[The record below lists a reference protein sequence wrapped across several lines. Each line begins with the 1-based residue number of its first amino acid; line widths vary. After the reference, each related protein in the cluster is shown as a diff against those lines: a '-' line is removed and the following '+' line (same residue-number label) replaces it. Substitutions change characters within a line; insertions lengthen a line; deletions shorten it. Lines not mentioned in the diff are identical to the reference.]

1 MKIFTRVSL
10 LLLVGLFLMTT
21 NVSAVPIQG
30 DGLQKIFTDNSWGL
44 NAADD
49 QITMPNGWTLTNGSG
64 GTNMVLY
71 YESPENMSF
80 GIYSTANKEEA
91 IVFESEDTAVA
102 KAVVSFDAN
111 EALVV
116 QYVTA
121 GDVVIE
127 SQTYE
132 FTGTSFGFFI
142 GDGDETYYSDEK
154 LNDVNGNGVF
164 GEDEDIALLVYNPD
178 PGSYIFAGDMGYDT
192 EGNKKF
198 TNIVTQAE
206 SIKPVPEPASLA
218 LLGIGLLGLA
228 GIGRRKF
235 AKK

>member
-1 MKIFTRVSL
+1 MKTFTRVSL
-10 LLLVGLFLMTT
+10 LLLIGLFLMTT
-21 NVSAVPIQG
+21 NVSAAPIQG
-30 DGLQKIFTDNSWGL
+30 DGLQNIFDTNGWGI

-49 QITMPNGWTLTNGSG
+49 QISMPDGWELTNASG

-71 YESPENMSF
+71 YEAPETMSF
-80 GIYSTANKEEA
+80 GIYSTTNKEQA
-91 IVFESEDTAVA
+91 IVFESDDTPIA
-102 KAVVSFDAN
+102 KAVISFDAN

-116 QYVTA
+116 QYWDA
-121 GDVVIE
+121 GGIE
-127 SQTYE
+127 IDTQTYE

-142 GDGDETYYSDEK
+142 ENEGTTYYSDEK
-154 LNDVNGNGVF
+154 LNDVNGNEVY
-164 GEDEDIALLVYNPD
+164 GEEEDVALLVYGAD
-178 PGSYIFAGDMGYDT
+178 PGSYVLAGDIDGS
-192 EGNKKF
+192 KRF